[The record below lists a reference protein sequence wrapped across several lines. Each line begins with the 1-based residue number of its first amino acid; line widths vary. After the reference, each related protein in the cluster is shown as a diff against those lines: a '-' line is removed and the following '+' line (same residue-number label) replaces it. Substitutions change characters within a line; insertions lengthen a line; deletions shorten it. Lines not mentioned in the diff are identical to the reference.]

1 MKIKPLLLVAG
12 LLATSGCD
20 VNFTGLDTEVLTVTV
35 ATVGA
40 NLDADGYV
48 LSVTSHPDERIGVN
62 ETTAFNVF
70 RIDVTVELRD
80 VAANC
85 TAADN
90 PQTVRVRGP
99 RTVTCLVECT

>member
-20 VNFTGLDTEVLTVTV
+20 VNFTGLDTEVLTVSVT
-35 ATVGA
+35 TVGA

-48 LSVTSHPDERIGVN
+48 LSVTGHPEGPIGVN
-62 ETTAFNVF
+62 ETRTFNVF
-70 RIDVTVELRD
+70 RIDVRVELRD

-85 TAADN
+85 AAADN
-90 PQTVRVRGP
+90 PQTVAVRGP
-99 RTVTCLVECT
+99 TTVVCVVECR